1 MKMIFVRHG
10 QTDTNVKE
18 KLGEAIA
25 EDDAPLNAKG
35 LEQAKIVASKLKNE
49 KVDVIFSSPYR
60 RAVQTAEEIAR
71 FHKAPIIKLDGLKER
86 NCSVLVGDRYHE
98 LFDFDKDIGT
108 DDIESV
114 GDFFQ
119 RVYSAIEQIKSAG
132 YHNVVVVSHGGVSHA
147 FRAYFNNLKW
157 QGNLR
162 VDHLDNCD
170 LRVYRT
176 DNQNYPAVVK

>member
-1 MKMIFVRHG
+1 MKVIFVRHG
-10 QTDTNVKE
+10 QTDTNIKE

-60 RAVQTAEEIAR
+60 RAVQTAEEIAH
-71 FHKAPIIKLDGLKER
+71 FHKVPIVKLDGLKER

-98 LFDFDKDIGT
+98 LFDFDKDIRT

-114 GDFFQ
+114 GDFFP
-119 RVYSAIEQIKSAG
+119 RVYSAIEQIKSTG
-132 YHNVVVVSHGGVSHA
+132 YQNVIVVSPGGAAHA
-147 FRAYFNNLKW
+147 FRAYFNDLEWK
-157 QGNLR
+157 GNLR
-162 VDHLDNCD
+162 VDRLDNCD
-170 LRVYRT
+170 FRVYHA
-176 DNQNYPAVVK
+176 DNQNHTAVVK